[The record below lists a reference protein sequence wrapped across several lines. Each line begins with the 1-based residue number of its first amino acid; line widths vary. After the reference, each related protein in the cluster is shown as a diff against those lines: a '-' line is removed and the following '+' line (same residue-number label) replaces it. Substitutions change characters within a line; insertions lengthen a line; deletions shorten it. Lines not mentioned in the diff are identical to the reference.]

1 MTGSTLDLIVIA
13 VVVVILLAAGI
24 VLVFYADAHPAWRR
38 PETPRRARHI
48 RPGGSPARR
57 TAGTQPGRRAP
68 RDADVTAGKRH
79 RSARR
84 DLARREADCGG
95 KGTGTGGPELT
106 TQLR

>member
-38 PETPRRARHI
+38 PETPGGHGTSGQAARPPAGL
-48 RPGGSPARR
+48 PGHS
-57 TAGTQPGRRAP
+57 PGRRAP

-95 KGTGTGGPELT
+95 PGTGTGGPELT